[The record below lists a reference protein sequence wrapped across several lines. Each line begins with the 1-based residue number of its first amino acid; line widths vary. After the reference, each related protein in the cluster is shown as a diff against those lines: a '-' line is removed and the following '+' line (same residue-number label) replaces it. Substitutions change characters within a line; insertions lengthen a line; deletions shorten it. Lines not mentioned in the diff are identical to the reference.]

1 MNRQTKKEI
10 RRLAVK
16 ILVAVLALGLA
27 FWGYA
32 FVYRGKTEPPAK
44 YPVTNQDA
52 AVYSLRGQIQ
62 MLSQQEEL
70 NTFAFEG
77 RKKEKEYGTYI
88 IPGLRYTRTFLNAE
102 GTKQAVCT
110 SMTPQGLAVTDE
122 YVLVSAYCHTEK
134 HNSVIY
140 VINKETHRFIKEV
153 VLPGLPHVGG
163 LARLL
168 HMTIAECQRDP
179 AGSAGR
185 AAEKYQA
192 CCVRKDSVTV
202 TAEEGREQYYINTS
216 GSSALATAGSGDVLA
231 GITGAFAAKRQCE
244 KNEKKIS
251 LAKTAALAA
260 YAHGKAG
267 EAAEEKSSASYVTAS
282 EIIRGLQSI

>member
-1 MNRQTKKEI
+1 MQHTEVPLVLDADALNLIAEDAEI
-10 RRLAVK
+10 LSGCRAEK
-16 ILVAVLALGLA
+16 IL
-27 FWGYA
+27 
-32 FVYRGKTEPPAK
+32 T
-44 YPVTNQDA
+44 
-52 AVYSLRGQIQ
+52 
-62 MLSQQEEL
+62 
-70 NTFAFEG
+70 
-77 RKKEKEYGTYI
+77 
-88 IPGLRYTRTFLNAE
+88 
-102 GTKQAVCT
+102 
-110 SMTPQGLAVTDE
+110 
-122 YVLVSAYCHTEK
+122 
-134 HNSVIY
+134 
-140 VINKETHRFIKEV
+140 
-153 VLPGLPHVGG
+153 PHVGE

-168 HMTIAECQRDP
+168 HTTIAECQREP

-260 YAHGKAG
+260 YAAWKGGRGCGRKKQCFLCNSIRDYQRIAVNLSKADQNHGSPK
-267 EAAEEKSSASYVTAS
+267 
-282 EIIRGLQSI
+282 GLRADFFEVPG

>member
-1 MNRQTKKEI
+1 
-10 RRLAVK
+10 
-16 ILVAVLALGLA
+16 
-27 FWGYA
+27 
-32 FVYRGKTEPPAK
+32 
-44 YPVTNQDA
+44 
-52 AVYSLRGQIQ
+52 
-62 MLSQQEEL
+62 
-70 NTFAFEG
+70 
-77 RKKEKEYGTYI
+77 
-88 IPGLRYTRTFLNAE
+88 
-102 GTKQAVCT
+102 
-110 SMTPQGLAVTDE
+110 
-122 YVLVSAYCHTEK
+122 
-134 HNSVIY
+134 
-140 VINKETHRFIKEV
+140 
-153 VLPGLPHVGG
+153 
-163 LARLL
+163 
-168 HMTIAECQRDP
+168 MTIAECQRDP

-216 GSSALATAGSGDVLA
+216 GSSALATALA

>member
-1 MNRQTKKEI
+1 
-10 RRLAVK
+10 
-16 ILVAVLALGLA
+16 
-27 FWGYA
+27 
-32 FVYRGKTEPPAK
+32 
-44 YPVTNQDA
+44 
-52 AVYSLRGQIQ
+52 
-62 MLSQQEEL
+62 
-70 NTFAFEG
+70 
-77 RKKEKEYGTYI
+77 
-88 IPGLRYTRTFLNAE
+88 
-102 GTKQAVCT
+102 
-110 SMTPQGLAVTDE
+110 
-122 YVLVSAYCHTEK
+122 
-134 HNSVIY
+134 
-140 VINKETHRFIKEV
+140 
-153 VLPGLPHVGG
+153 
-163 LARLL
+163 
-168 HMTIAECQRDP
+168 MTIAECQRDP
-179 AGSAGR
+179 AGSAGK

>member
-1 MNRQTKKEI
+1 MQKFFRAAGQK
-10 RRLAVK
+10 K
-16 ILVAVLALGLA
+16 IL
-27 FWGYA
+27 
-32 FVYRGKTEPPAK
+32 T
-44 YPVTNQDA
+44 
-52 AVYSLRGQIQ
+52 
-62 MLSQQEEL
+62 
-70 NTFAFEG
+70 
-77 RKKEKEYGTYI
+77 
-88 IPGLRYTRTFLNAE
+88 
-102 GTKQAVCT
+102 
-110 SMTPQGLAVTDE
+110 
-122 YVLVSAYCHTEK
+122 
-134 HNSVIY
+134 
-140 VINKETHRFIKEV
+140 
-153 VLPGLPHVGG
+153 PHVGE

-168 HMTIAECQRDP
+168 HTTIEECQREP

-231 GITGAFAAKRQCE
+231 GITWRLCSKTSCE